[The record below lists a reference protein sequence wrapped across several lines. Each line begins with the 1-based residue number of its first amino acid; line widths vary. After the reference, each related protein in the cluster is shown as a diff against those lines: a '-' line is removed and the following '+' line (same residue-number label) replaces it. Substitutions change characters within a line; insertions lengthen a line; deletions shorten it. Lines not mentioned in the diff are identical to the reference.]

1 MSNNKGRVIWVTG
14 LSGSGKST
22 LANQVVTRLRATGQT
37 IVMLDGDEMRAVLGA
52 TKSNSENHGREARL
66 ALAMQYAKLCKLI
79 ADQGVTV
86 FCSTISM
93 FEEVHS
99 WNRKNQPSYFEVY
112 LKVPLS
118 ELRKRDPKGIYKRFD
133 SGELK
138 NVAGLDLP
146 VNEPKHPDIL
156 FEFEPNFKLKQM
168 VDELMTKLNNNENI

>member
-22 LANQVVTRLRATGQT
+22 LANQVVARLRATGQT

-52 TKSNSENHGREARL
+52 TQANSENHGREGRL

-79 ADQGVTV
+79 ADQSVTV
-86 FCSTISM
+86 VCSTISM

-138 NVAGLDLP
+138 NVAGLDL
-146 VNEPKHPDIL
+146 L
-156 FEFEPNFKLKQM
+156 
-168 VDELMTKLNNNENI
+168 